1 MLENLVYPKL
11 LWYNMTI
18 EIWVIIYQVKMLLV
32 QTISRKDL
40 ENSKIKNQSVK
51 WRCKIKNFRF
61 WFVVLIFV
69 LCILNFSL
77 NLQRLY
83 AELPILF
90 ASLRV
95 ITKLRTRRSFKRR
108 WVRLRPNGLWRM
120 LKIVTSLCSDN
131 FGRRYSPNCIAI
143 CRDKQKCLFYF

>member
-51 WRCKIKNFRF
+51 
-61 WFVVLIFV
+61 
-69 LCILNFSL
+69 
-77 NLQRLY
+77 
-83 AELPILF
+83 
-90 ASLRV
+90 
-95 ITKLRTRRSFKRR
+95 
-108 WVRLRPNGLWRM
+108 
-120 LKIVTSLCSDN
+120 
-131 FGRRYSPNCIAI
+131 
-143 CRDKQKCLFYF
+143 